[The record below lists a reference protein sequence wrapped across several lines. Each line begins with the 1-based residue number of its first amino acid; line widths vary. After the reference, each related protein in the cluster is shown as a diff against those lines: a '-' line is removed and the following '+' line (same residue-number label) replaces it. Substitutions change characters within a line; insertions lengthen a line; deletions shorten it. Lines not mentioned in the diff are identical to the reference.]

1 MRTGLLIIIC
11 WFPTTSANRCDASYS
26 IQDRV
31 LKNHTIAIRPAER
44 IEECALLCVDYPDC
58 HSINFYQK
66 HKICDLNDK
75 THTSHP
81 KDMISFALSNYMEN
95 ILRPYLCNQDSECGS
110 GLYCSPLEKKCGK
123 SRCCCFPRQRIL
135 AISHQA

>member
-1 MRTGLLIIIC
+1 MRTGLLIIIY

-26 IQDRV
+26 IRGRV
-31 LKNHTIAIRPAER
+31 LKNHTIATRPVEG

-58 HSINFYQK
+58 HSINFYQR

-81 KDMISFALSNYMEN
+81 KDIICTFKLHGEYPQTIPVQPRLGMWLGV
-95 ILRPYLCNQDSECGS
+95 ILLPIRDEMW
-110 GLYCSPLEKKCGK
+110 
-123 SRCCCFPRQRIL
+123 
-135 AISHQA
+135 